1 MRKFDEDTGLNAARR
16 AVLFTVSVLEA
27 SGRHARQAEALQRQ
41 LTGWNAVST
50 ARRGAEDAVTLA
62 HARVAWADFILDRAV
77 QALANEA
84 LRDAKG
90 NRADSTFREL
100 FPEPPSEVVRMGLE
114 AEIARC
120 ASFAVVAS
128 KRTLSPATT
137 AALAAVQAAMTA
149 GQAALAARRAAF
161 VQRTEA
167 ALDAASWMQ
176 ATEAARQSVFVQL
189 QGWALEEGEDRA
201 YAERFFAA
209 DARKSQGGGKA
220 KVAAAED
227 DDDRG

>member
-41 LTGWNAVST
+41 LTAWNAVST

-77 QALANEA
+77 QGLANEA

-90 NRADSTFREL
+90 NREEPTFREL

-128 KRTLSPATT
+128 KRTLSPAAT
-137 AALAAVQAAMTA
+137 AALTAVQAAMTA

-176 ATEAARQSVFVQL
+176 ATEAARQSVYVQL

-201 YAERFFAA
+201 YAERFFAEV
-209 DARKSQGGGKA
+209 RKSQGGGEA
-220 KVAAAED
+220 KGAAAED